1 MLRFAFLLA
10 VVCSILSQMP
20 TLLQTSLGDAL
31 KVTWI
36 LPLVISLFTC
46 GRRFADSPVRVCLV
60 FVVAFTLFCLFAE
73 TFTGNQY
80 FYSADYKN
88 ILISLGI
95 FITSYASW
103 FRIKSQSFLNTL
115 IIASV
120 IATLATGYVIYR
132 DFLSTTSITQLQ
144 YAYASK
150 NSAAQILLNTVIFC
164 LAFKAKNKSLYLMLG
179 CATLIMIGEIF
190 VLKSRATILSLAF
203 VLIYL
208 GIKSKNKKL
217 RKAIWMGVIVVG
229 IYLVA
234 NAAALGTLVDNI
246 LLANRDASNVDDVSS
261 GRVVLIG
268 WALAK
273 FEQSPF
279 LGAGNFYIDCFP
291 VSIIGQFGIIGAIIV
306 FTFIGYI
313 FRKNLRTLRSDKF
326 FYQVSFLMY
335 GSILIN
341 ALFEAQPPFGPG
353 MKCFMV
359 WMVLGFAFA
368 DYRKH
373 IQFKI
378 KTPAVSQQIPS

>member
-46 GRRFADSPVRVCLV
+46 GKRFADSPVRVCLA
-60 FVVAFTLFCLFAE
+60 FIIAFTVYCLFAE
-73 TFTGNQY
+73 TLTGNQY
-80 FYSADYKN
+80 FDSADYKN

-103 FRIKSQSFLNTL
+103 FRIKSQSFLNAL
-115 IIASV
+115 IVASA

-132 DFLSTTSITQLQ
+132 DFLSTTSITQLL

-179 CATLIMIGEIF
+179 CAALIMIGEIF
-190 VLKSRATILSLAF
+190 MLKSRATILSLAF
-203 VLIYL
+203 VLVYL
-208 GIKSKNKKL
+208 GFKSKNKKL
-217 RKAIWMGVIVVG
+217 RKAIWMGAIIVGV
-229 IYLVA
+229 YLVA
-234 NAAALGTLVDNI
+234 NAAAMGTLVDNI
-246 LLANRDASNVDDVSS
+246 LLANRDASNVNDVSS

-268 WALAK
+268 LALAK

-291 VSIIGQFGIIGAIIV
+291 VSIIGQFGIIGAIII
-306 FTFIGYI
+306 FTFLIYI
-313 FRKNLRTLRSDKF
+313 FRKELKMLRANNF
-326 FYQVSFLMY
+326 FYVVSFLLY
-335 GSILIN
+335 GSIMVN
-341 ALFEAQPPFGPG
+341 SLFEAQPPFGPG

-359 WMVLGFAFA
+359 WMGMGFAFA
-368 DYRKH
+368 EYRMDKRLQVR
-373 IQFKI
+373 IQ
-378 KTPAVSQQIPS
+378 